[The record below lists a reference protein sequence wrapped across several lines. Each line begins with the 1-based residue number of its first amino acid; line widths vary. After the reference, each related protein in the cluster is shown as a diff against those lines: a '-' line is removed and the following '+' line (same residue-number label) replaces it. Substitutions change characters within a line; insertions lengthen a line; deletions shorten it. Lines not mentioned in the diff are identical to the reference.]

1 MNLVEAN
8 LEIGRLR
15 TALETVLNYSN
26 DPAIIKMVEYALAQ
40 TPVSFPPAERVTP
53 SPSASDQPF
62 TK

>member
-1 MNLVEAN
+1 MNLIEAN

-40 TPVSFPPAERVTP
+40 TPVSFPPADRQVTKNME
-53 SPSASDQPF
+53 SSQS
-62 TK
+62 